1 MNTPMNASTSTRTRD
16 TGFFASLLT
25 VMRKELRDF
34 SRDRKTLALTLLMG
48 PLFYPILMLG
58 MGKLTEMR
66 LSTQLEKPLDV
77 AIVGKERAPNLVAF
91 LASQGITAM
100 AKPPRDVEGS
110 IRAQEADVAI
120 VIDEHYAQDWAAGRP
135 ARVSIVTDS
144 TRRNAEIPVARVVSA
159 LDGYSQTTGA
169 MRLLARGV
177 NPGITRV
184 IGVDR
189 KDLATPEARRGVML
203 SVVMPLILLI
213 LAFIGGAHLSMD
225 TTAGERERQSLEP
238 LLATPAPRSALV
250 SGKMLAA
257 ACIGITSL
265 VLTLLAFKLSA
276 NLAGSGF
283 ARMMDVS
290 FLAIGK
296 MMLILLPLVL
306 IGTALLTFLSANS
319 KSMKEAQA
327 HMTWLLFL
335 PMLPAYAL
343 MVYPLKDTQLWQYAV
358 PFLSQ
363 NQLLGRVSRGESP
376 SPEQWGVYL
385 AASLALAGLLWLS
398 AVWRYRQE
406 KLAISG

>member
-1 MNTPMNASTSTRTRD
+1 MNIRTARKI
-16 TGFFASLLT
+16 GFFSTMFT
-25 VMRKELRDF
+25 VMKKELLDF

-48 PLFYPILMLG
+48 PLIYPIIMLG

-66 LSTQLEKPLDV
+66 MRTQLEKPLEI
-77 AIVGKERAPNLVAF
+77 AIVGKERAPNLVGF

-100 AKPPRDVEGS
+100 KAPPKDVEAA
-110 IRAQEADVAI
+110 IRAQDADVAL
-120 VIDEHYAQDWAAGRP
+120 VIDKDFGKDWAAGTP
-135 ARVSIVTDS
+135 ARVSVVTDS
-144 TRRNAEIPVARVVSA
+144 TRRNADIPVGRVTAA
-159 LDGYSQTTGA
+159 LESYGQAVGG
-169 MRLLARGV
+169 MRLVARGI
-177 NPGITRV
+177 NPGVTRA

-189 KDLATPEARRGVML
+189 KDLATPEAKRGVLL
-203 SVVMPLILLI
+203 SVIMPLILLI

-238 LLATPAPRSALV
+238 LLATPAPRSGLV

-257 ACIGITSL
+257 ACVGVTSL

-276 NLAGSGF
+276 NLAGGGM

-290 FLAIGK
+290 FLAMGK
-296 MMLILLPLVL
+296 MLLVLLPLVI
-306 IGTALLTFLSANS
+306 IGTALLTFISANA

-327 HMTWLLFL
+327 HMTWLLFV

-343 MVYPLKDTQLWQYAV
+343 MAYPLKDTQLWQYAV

-363 NQLLGRVSRGESP
+363 NQLLGKISRGESP
-376 SPEQWGVYL
+376 SAEQWAVYL
-385 AASLALAGLLWLS
+385 AASLALAAVLWLA
-398 AVWRYRQE
+398 AVWRYKQE